1 MSFEKNWPRI
11 ELKQAEARVDKL
23 YKNYRIMR
31 RQEDKGINEE
41 LSPTGETGRV
51 ASMTLDCAVD
61 HQEGGKRLEQT

>member
-41 LSPTGETGRV
+41 LKSNRRDGTDGFNDLGLCSRPPRRRKKT
-51 ASMTLDCAVD
+51 
-61 HQEGGKRLEQT
+61 